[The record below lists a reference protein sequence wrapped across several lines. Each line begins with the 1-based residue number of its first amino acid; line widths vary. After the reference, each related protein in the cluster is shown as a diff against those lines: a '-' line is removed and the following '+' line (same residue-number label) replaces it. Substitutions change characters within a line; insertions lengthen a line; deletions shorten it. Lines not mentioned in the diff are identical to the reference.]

1 MKYKSLLLGDQV
13 NSSTNLPNN
22 MRHSVDGQTEQHHE
36 NVSSHGKYLL
46 LSPLPFVFVDFQ

>member
-46 LSPLPFVFVDFQ
+46 LSPLPFVFVDF